1 MNKKEILMKEFHKNK
16 KHNTNTVVISLTINI
31 MFIIFHIHR
40 LNNLLSFRKGLLS

>member
-31 MFIIFHIHR
+31 MFVRFHIHR
-40 LNNLLSFRKGLLS
+40 LNNLFSFHKGLLS